1 MGLDN
6 GFLVKSNRRKLTRE
20 DLPKIIQYP
29 FESDY
34 GGEPEIIYWRKC
46 WGLRDV
52 VLDLLDKRSK
62 ADDVCGIYVFENADQ
77 VFEVIKALLPWFDKE
92 HWEEYSNSIWTYSEM
107 ENTLKQNVCNLAAIY
122 GFMLQNPDVY
132 LEFYDSY

>member
-34 GGEPEIIYWRKC
+34 GDGPEIIYWRKC
-46 WGLRDV
+46 WGLRNM
-52 VLDLLDKRSK
+52 VLDLLGKRSE
-62 ADDVCGIYVFENADQ
+62 ADNVCGVYIFEKADQ
-77 VFEVIKALLPWFDKE
+77 VFEVIKALLPWFDEE
-92 HWEEYSNSIWTYSEM
+92 HWEEDSDSIWTYREM
-107 ENTLKQNVCNLAAIY
+107 EDTLKQNICNLAAVY
-122 GFMLQNPDVY
+122 GFQNPDVY